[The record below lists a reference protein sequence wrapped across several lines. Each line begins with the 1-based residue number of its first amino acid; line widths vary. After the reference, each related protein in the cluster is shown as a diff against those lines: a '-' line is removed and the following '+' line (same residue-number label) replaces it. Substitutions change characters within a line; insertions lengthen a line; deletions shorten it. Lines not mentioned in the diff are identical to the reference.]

1 MTARLFS
8 SRLSGGTLEVLAL
21 DTRRGPPRRIRVW
34 VPDEAGAGCP
44 AIYMQDGQNVF
55 SRGGD
60 ERYRPWHADES
71 VAELIARRRIA
82 PPIVVG
88 IDHLGEG
95 RISEYAPFR
104 DPALPFG
111 AGALGYEEF
120 LCGTVVPF
128 VERAYGAG
136 VDRASRF
143 IGGSS
148 MGGLVSLWIAS
159 RQHEGFAGVAAFSP
173 TAMWARYA
181 LLETLPSAEE
191 CRLRIYVDAGS
202 HEVLDIGGARF
213 DYGAAARRVGS
224 HLRRLG
230 FHDGRLRVV
239 LDPHGGH
246 DEGSWAHRFPGA
258 IAWLMGGRPPHLR

>member
-1 MTARLFS
+1 VKSRLFS

-21 DTRRGPPRRIRVW
+21 SSHHGPPRRVRVW
-34 VPDEAGAGCP
+34 VPDDARPGCP
-44 AIYMQDGQNVF
+44 AVYLQDGQNVF

-60 ERYRPWHADES
+60 ERYRPWHVDEALAD
-71 VAELIARRRIA
+71 LIARRA
-82 PPIVVG
+82 VEPPVVVG

-104 DPALPFG
+104 DPSLPFG
-111 AGALGYEEF
+111 AGALGYEAF
-120 LCGTVVPF
+120 LCGEVVPF
-128 VERAYGAG
+128 VERAYGTG
-136 VDRASRF
+136 GNRASRF

-148 MGGLVSLWIAS
+148 MGGLVSLWIAA

-181 LLETLPSAEE
+181 VLDVIPPAHE
-191 CRLRIYVDAGS
+191 CRLRLYVDAGS
-202 HEVLDIGGARF
+202 HEVLDIGGAHF
-213 DYGAAARRVGS
+213 DYGGAARRVGS

-230 FHDGRLRVV
+230 FDDDRLRVV

-246 DEGSWAHRFPGA
+246 DEGSWARRFPGA
-258 IAWLMGGRPPHLR
+258 MAWLLDARR